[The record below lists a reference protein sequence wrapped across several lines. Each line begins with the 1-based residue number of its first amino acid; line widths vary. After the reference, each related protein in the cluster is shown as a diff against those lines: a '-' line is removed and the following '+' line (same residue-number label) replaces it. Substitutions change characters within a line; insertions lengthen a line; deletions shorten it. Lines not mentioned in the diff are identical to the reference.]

1 MISSGH
7 PMYEEE
13 EARTKWC
20 PHVRTAW
27 AMNPQNDDAPI
38 CTSNRGNTDDKCR
51 CVASDCMMWRLQP
64 LMADPAFAEAV
75 KARAEKTGDKDP
87 SRRDS
92 AAYVLAHRS
101 EYDLHDKPF
110 MGYCGLAGGFLT

>member
-13 EARTKWC
+13 EAKLKRCCGPEGCGDGRPK
-20 PHVRTAW
+20 RY
-27 AMNPQNDDAPI
+27 
-38 CTSNRGNTDDKCR
+38 
-51 CVASDCMMWRLQP
+51 CVASDCMAWRLQP